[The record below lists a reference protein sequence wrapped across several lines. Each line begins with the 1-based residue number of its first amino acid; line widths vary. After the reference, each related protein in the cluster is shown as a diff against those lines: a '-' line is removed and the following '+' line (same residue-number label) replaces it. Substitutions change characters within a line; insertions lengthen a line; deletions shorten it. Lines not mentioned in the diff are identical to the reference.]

1 MRIPSLTM
9 DVLVAVIALAE
20 RKAFE
25 RAAVE
30 LSLTASAVH
39 KRVRAAETLLGQR
52 LFVGTD
58 DGMKLTEEGR
68 VFYPEAVRT
77 VQHALLTE
85 EKTKAFIS
93 LNQARILVGH
103 STYLPPRLLAF
114 VMRLELERAADTQI
128 HHIPGITDSLA
139 QRVVDGTLHVAFG
152 DLPVPHPALLSHQLL
167 EEPLVVCM
175 PKSHP
180 LALQPF
186 IRPQDLD
193 GAPIIAV
200 SRDSLPAQHLE
211 VEDYFEDF
219 GVRLH
224 VAADAFGPPE
234 ALNMIEHNMG
244 ISLLSSSASQS
255 PAIVAK
261 PLSVKTLTRK
271 TGLYIR
277 EDNRHPAVNE
287 FVNLALAKMMHP
299 EHRDYRSI
307 RRRSRPE
314 VPYK

>member
-1 MRIPSLTM
+1 M

-20 RKAFE
+20 RRTFE
-25 RAAVE
+25 LAAAE

-39 KRVRAAETLLGQR
+39 KRVRIAETLLGHR
-52 LFVGTD
+52 LFVSTD
-58 DGMKLTEEGR
+58 AGMALTEEGR
-68 VFYPEAVRT
+68 VFCPEAERT

-85 EKTKAFIS
+85 EKTKAFIRI
-93 LNQARILVGH
+93 NQSRILVGH
-103 STYLPPRLLAF
+103 STYLPPRLLTF
-114 VMRLELERAADTQI
+114 VMRLELERAADIQI

-152 DLPVPHPALLSHQLL
+152 DLPVPQPALLSHQLL

-180 LALQPF
+180 LAIQPF

-193 GAPIIAV
+193 GVPIIAV

-219 GVRLH
+219 GVRLR
-224 VAADAFGPPE
+224 VVADAFGPPE
-234 ALNMIEHNMG
+234 ALSMIEHNMG
-244 ISLLSSSASQS
+244 ISLLSSSASLS
-255 PAIVAK
+255 SSIVAK

-277 EDNRHPAVNE
+277 EDNRHPAVSE
-287 FVNLALAKMMHP
+287 FVNLVLAKMM
-299 EHRDYRSI
+299 ESARRNDGSI
-307 RRRSRPE
+307 RRRSHTE
-314 VPYK
+314 ALYK